1 MKSSEIN
8 QFFFLSQ
15 SFDTPTVC
23 FQFLGKWYV
32 MQKTST
38 GSRCLLYNF
47 TASSE
52 PNEYD
57 LEQVSEHPVLGLA
70 SVDNKYHYT
79 GHLVVPS
86 SDTPAKMTVKFP
98 LSK

>member
-1 MKSSEIN
+1 M
-8 QFFFLSQ
+8 SQ
-15 SFDTPTVC
+15 SFDTPNVY